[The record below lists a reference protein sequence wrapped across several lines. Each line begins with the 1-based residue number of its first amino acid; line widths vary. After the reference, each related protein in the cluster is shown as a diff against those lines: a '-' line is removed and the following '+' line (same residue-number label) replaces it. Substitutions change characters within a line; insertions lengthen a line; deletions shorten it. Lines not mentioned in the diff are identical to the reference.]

1 MEKTTLE
8 LEEILARIQPA
19 NKLRKITVGAAA
31 VMVFGLL
38 MSKMILDFEPIR
50 DALIILL
57 VWFLST
63 FIFEFL
69 LKKQK
74 TLSGVNDLYLG
85 YEMIELLFLTWI
97 FYNTGGIEWIGAIFF
112 LFVILYGNIILD
124 RVRGFITSTAGCV
137 FYITIVL
144 LEYSGLIPFKTPHIS
159 TGLYQDPNYLIFTIP
174 FVCFTFYLFGWAA
187 GLFTETLRRRNL
199 ELGKTR
205 VALEES
211 KGVLEIKIRARTK
224 ELRELAERREE
235 EIKKRT
241 KELRER
247 VGELEKFQKLTIGRE
262 LKMIEL
268 KKKIKELEEK

>member
-1 MEKTTLE
+1 MQKTTLE
-8 LEEILARIQPA
+8 LEEILARIQSA
-19 NKLRKITVGAAA
+19 NRLRKVIVGIAAI
-31 VMVFGLL
+31 MVFGLL
-38 MSKMILDFEPIR
+38 ISRISRYPGSVIT
-50 DALIILL
+50 ALIVLIL
-57 VWFLST
+57 WFLSI

-69 LKKQK
+69 IRKQK
-74 TLSGVNDLYLG
+74 TLSGASDLYLG
-85 YEMIELLFLTWI
+85 YEMIEFLILTFL
-97 FYNTGGIEWIGAIFF
+97 FYNSGGIEWIGAIFF
-112 LFVILYGNIILD
+112 IFVILYGNIILD

-137 FYITIVL
+137 FYTSLVL
-144 LEYSGLIPFKTPHIS
+144 LEYSGLIPFKTPYIS
-159 TGLYQDPNYLIFTIP
+159 TGLYQDPNYLLITIP
-174 FVCFTFYLFGWAA
+174 FVLFTFYFLGWSA
-187 GLFTETLRRRNL
+187 GLFTETLRKRNL

-211 KGVLEIKIRARTK
+211 KGVLEIKVRARTK

-247 VGELEKFQKLTIGRE
+247 VGELEKFQKLTVGRE